1 MEPACHLQS
10 DGESE
15 AGACSVTA
23 GCLEQERA
31 EFSPGGDR
39 NQKND
44 FPRSYLLVFNLLKPC
59 SCDGLSSLASR
70 QAPAHCPGMIE
81 GRTAGLPK
89 PTCPP
94 LEVANVSVREKGRDT
109 GKGRL

>member
-15 AGACSVTA
+15 AGACSSTA
-23 GCLEQERA
+23 GCLEQESA
-31 EFSPGGDR
+31 DFNPGDDR

-59 SCDGLSSLASR
+59 CCDGLSSLASR
-70 QAPAHCPGMIE
+70 QAPAKAQPAVQG
-81 GRTAGLPK
+81 
-89 PTCPP
+89 
-94 LEVANVSVREKGRDT
+94 
-109 GKGRL
+109 